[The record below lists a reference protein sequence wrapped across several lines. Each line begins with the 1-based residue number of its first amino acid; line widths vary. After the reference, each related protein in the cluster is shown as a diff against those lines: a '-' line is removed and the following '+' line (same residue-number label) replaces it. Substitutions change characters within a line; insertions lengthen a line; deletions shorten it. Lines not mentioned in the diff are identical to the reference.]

1 MATDKSKQSTYR
13 IQGRVSKEKY
23 EEYKQ
28 LKSDLEEELK
38 LPLLD
43 GQFLVR
49 VLDEWREQRKNK

>member
-1 MATDKSKQSTYR
+1 MANDKPKQNTYR

-49 VLDEWREQRKNK
+49 VLDEWQEQRKNK